1 MDKKTHVTCMG
12 YNYKANFFGFV
23 FFNLAAESHYLTI
36 TLLDKQKIYN

>member
-23 FFNLAAESHYLTI
+23 CFNLAAESDYLTI
-36 TLLDKQKIYN
+36 TLLDKQIIYN